1 MIVYALSCNAGHAF
15 EGWYA
20 SPEAFEKLS
29 ASGHLECPACGTK
42 QVHKLPSA
50 PYVHTQG
57 GAAPAAAAPQPNDRD
72 KAIGEL
78 RAFLLANTEDV
89 GRKFAEIARRIHYG
103 EEAHRGIRGRV
114 TPDEA
119 AELQEEGVNAVSIS
133 ADVGLDEIPH

>member
-29 ASGHLECPACGTK
+29 AAGHLECPSCGTK
-42 QVHKLPSA
+42 RVDKRPSA

-57 GAAPAAAAPQPNDRD
+57 SAAPAAPKTIDRD

-114 TPDEA
+114 TPEEA
-119 AELQEEGVNAVSIS
+119 TELQEEGVNAVSIS
-133 ADVGLDEIPH
+133 TDVGLDEIPH